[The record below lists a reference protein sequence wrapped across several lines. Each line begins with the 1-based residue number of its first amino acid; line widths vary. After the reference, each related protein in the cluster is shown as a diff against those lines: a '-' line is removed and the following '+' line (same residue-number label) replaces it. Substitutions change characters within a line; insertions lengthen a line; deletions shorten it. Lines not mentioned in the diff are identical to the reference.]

1 MADRGEIPMAAKP
14 LSRRGQFT
22 VGVLGA
28 TAGRCVAAPAA
39 SYVGRT
45 AGRFDPVVGMF
56 AGLMLS
62 FAGAILVA
70 PERNARMRAWFGAL
84 MVTCIALLLDWIALG
99 LGDVQAAAA
108 SVNASARSHFWQVPG
123 RVLLVSGALLFNLM
137 ALWACLRARRVRRG
151 ARA

>member
-1 MADRGEIPMAAKP
+1 MAAKP

-22 VGVLGA
+22 VGVLVAAMGL
-28 TAGRCVAAPAA
+28 CVAALAA
-39 SYVGRT
+39 SYIGKG

-56 AGLMLS
+56 GGLMLS

-70 PERNARMRAWFGAL
+70 PERDGKMRAWFGAM
-84 MVTCIALLLDWIALG
+84 MVTCIALLLDWVALG

-123 RVLLVSGALLFNLM
+123 RVLLVIGAMLFNLM
-137 ALWACLRARRVRRG
+137 ALWAWLRARRLRRS

>member
-1 MADRGEIPMAAKP
+1 MAAKP

-22 VGVLGA
+22 VGVLTA
-28 TAGRCVAAPAA
+28 TIGLCIATLAA
-39 SYVGRT
+39 SYVGKP
-45 AGRFDPVVGMF
+45 GRLDPVVVF
-56 AGLMLS
+56 IAGLTLA

-70 PERNARMRAWFGAL
+70 PEKEGRVRAWFGAF
-84 MVTCIALLLDWIALG
+84 MVTCVALLLDWVALG

-123 RVLLVSGALLFNLM
+123 RVLLVIGAMLFNLM
-137 ALWACLRARRVRRG
+137 ALWAWLRARRLRRS